1 MEETRYT
8 FARRKQTLNRIE
20 HLYAQAIEGP
30 GPRRR
35 VAYAAGTLAIIIS
48 LVSMMELRR
57 ATFGVDNSIPLA
69 SAWVLMTIVLG
80 IFVHMAVVFYAAKL
94 QRSARDKMLQLLIS
108 YDPLNE
114 EAFGDLQRVVDG
126 EGNIAQVD
134 MAQWLL
140 AERKALSAV
149 GRHIQPPINPLA
161 HQLRK
166 IDRS

>member
-20 HLYAQAIEGP
+20 HLYEQATEGP
-30 GPRRR
+30 VPRRR
-35 VAYAAGTLAIIIS
+35 KAYAAGTAAIIIS
-48 LVSMMELRR
+48 LVLMMELRG
-57 ATFGVDNSIPLA
+57 ASFGVGNSIPLA
-69 SAWVLMTIVLG
+69 SVWVLLTFFLG
-80 IFVHMAVVFYAAKL
+80 IFVHMAVITFAVMR
-94 QRSARDKMLQLLIS
+94 QRTNRDKMLQLLIS

-114 EAFGDLQRVVDG
+114 EAFADLQRVVDG